1 MTGRHVAP
9 RRAVARRVRGG
20 PWRPGIVALVGALGL
35 VGGLGTQAYWND
47 QATVTGATVTSGTL
61 DLLVDGVQ
69 GNPATYSWSSLS
81 MTDMAPGESKAGTVT
96 LSNAGT
102 TPFTVAATATASGNL
117 DPHVTARV
125 VLAGTATTATTYRR
139 QEACAGG
146 TQTFNDTLGN
156 SGKTVIASTSTM
168 AAGATLVVCVS
179 LTLATNAPNSMQ
191 GKSYTPVF
199 TFTATQAA
207 S

>member
-125 VLAGTATTATTYRR
+125 VLAGSATTDTTYPR

>member
-1 MTGRHVAP
+1 MTGRHAAP
-9 RRAVARRVRGG
+9 RPARSGV
-20 PWRPGIVALVGALGL
+20 WRPGVVALVGALGL
-35 VGGLGTQAYWND
+35 VGGLGTQAYWTD
-47 QATVTGATVTSGTL
+47 QATVTGQTVTSGSL
-61 DLLVDGVQ
+61 DLLVDGQQ
-69 GNPATYSWSSLS
+69 GNPSTYSWTSLS

-96 LSNAGT
+96 LSNGGT
-102 TPFTVAATATASGNL
+102 TPFTVSATATASGNL

-125 VLAGTATTATTYRR
+125 VLAGSATTDSTYPR
-139 QEACAGG
+139 EETCTGG

-156 SGKTVIASTSTM
+156 IGKTVISSTSTM

>member
-1 MTGRHVAP
+1 MTGRHA
-9 RRAVARRVRGG
+9 AARRTRGG
-20 PWRPGIVALVGALGL
+20 TWRPGVLALVGALGL
-35 VGGLGTQAYWND
+35 MGGLGTQAYWND
-47 QATVTGATVTSGTL
+47 QATVTGTAVTSGTL
-61 DLLVDGVQ
+61 DLLVDGQQ
-69 GNPATYSWSSLS
+69 GNPSTYAWSSLS
-81 MTDMAPGESKAGTVT
+81 MTDMAPGESKAGTIT

-102 TPFTVAATATASGNL
+102 TPFTVSATATASGNL

-125 VLAGTATTATTYRR
+125 VLAGSATTDTTYPR
-139 QEACAGG
+139 QETCTGG

-156 SGKTVIASTSTM
+156 TGKSVISSTSTM
-168 AAGATLVVCVS
+168 AAGASLVVCVS